1 MNDSN
6 YGQVVSVK
14 EAGILT
20 DNMLPGMQ
28 ADVDT
33 EISALG
39 NALWSYKFEH
49 KINGIPVATTDCNLP
64 IDREDLLYVAFQLD
78 TIPKSTIFWMS
89 PEDNE
94 SIEAY
99 DALLARVYNGNVII
113 VDELKQYDQTKGK
126 FMVWIRYNEMQYSL
140 HKRFTYLREDIKHE

>member
-28 ADVDT
+28 ADPDT

-39 NALWSYKFEH
+39 NALWSYKFDH
-49 KINGIPVATTDCNLP
+49 KINGIPVAATDCNLP

-99 DALLARVYNGNVII
+99 DALLARVYNGSVII

>member
-33 EISALG
+33 EISSLG

-89 PEDNE
+89 PEDTE

-99 DALLARVYNGNVII
+99 DALLARVYNGSVII

>member
-20 DNMLPGMQ
+20 DSMLPGMQ

-49 KINGIPVATTDCNLP
+49 KINGIPVAATDCNLP

-89 PEDNE
+89 PEDEE
-94 SIEAY
+94 SIKAY
-99 DALLARVYNGNVII
+99 DALLARVYNGSVII

>member
-99 DALLARVYNGNVII
+99 DALLARVYNGSVII